1 MLLALQRLTLLSTTR
16 LLTVHVFV
24 GMVLV
29 PPILVKMG
37 STFARFVNYY
47 RGVPSYRAKGP
58 PTPLLRLAG
67 PLVAASTV
75 VLLGSGIAL
84 LYVPI
89 GDRGAVLGV
98 HKATFVL
105 WFGVMVVHVLG
116 HLLDTARLAPRD
128 YVPTR
133 RLYLRGAPARQLA
146 LGARLA
152 LGASLVLGF
161 LLGVAMIPRADTW
174 LR

>member
-1 MLLALQRLTLLSTTR
+1 VLLALEGLTLLSITR
-16 LLTVHVFV
+16 LLTLHVFV
-24 GMVLV
+24 GMLLV

-58 PTPLLRLAG
+58 PPPLLRLAG
-67 PLVAASTV
+67 PLVVASTV

-128 YVPTR
+128 HVPTR
-133 RLYLRGAPARQLA
+133 RLHLRGAPAR
-146 LGARLA
+146 RVV
-152 LGASLVLGF
+152 LGASVVLGF
-161 LLGVAMIPRADTW
+161 RPGGAMIARADIW
-174 LR
+174 PR